1 MAGLRSCSVD
11 GSSGGPDQPT
21 ADVGRRPACGG
32 WWAARPTAA
41 SAYRVAPLRRWRPRR
56 REAHRY
62 RGLVRRSPT
71 VSVCSAVL
79 LAAGL
84 TAALIAPAT
93 GLAPAPYGRTAGQ
106 RTTTDEIPSAVET
119 TARSRI
125 ASARRALA
133 VTSEGLTGAGAPTWH
148 AAGFTG
154 AGVKVA
160 ILDMGF
166 DGLDAVPADD
176 LPAEVLEMAF
186 DSDGIIDRL
195 TDHGTQMAE
204 IVHDVAPG
212 AELVVVTFAD
222 DRFAEAVAWLELAG
236 VDVVSF
242 SMEWTDG
249 PLDGNHWTAPI
260 IQASIDSG
268 ITWVVAAG
276 NGADTHHNGTTMDV
290 DDDGWIEVTSG
301 GIEHNAFTIR
311 PAVTA
316 EISLSWNDPATDL
329 DLCLFDMELMDDDGQ
344 PTLIECTENPQGSG
358 ELATEILTLENET
371 GTRHRYSYGVTRRS
385 GPETTYETRTW
396 GTSPL
401 QFANPAASIAVPGN
415 MADVITV
422 GAVNWETEILQPYS
436 AWGPNH
442 MGDRKPEVVG
452 PDQVT
457 TSAWVGVENT
467 GTSYAAPH
475 VAGLVALIRG
485 AAPGLTPAQVK
496 QRLTSRASRADDPD
510 YKHGWG
516 VVRLGSLPSTIT
528 AIRGHWAET
537 AIDWAFTAGIT
548 DRCPTLG
555 DLTCP
560 ELAVTRD
567 EMARFLWRFRSLP
580 LATVSAVFDDV
591 PAAATYGPAVDWLA
605 ETGITKGCTTTT
617 YCPAGTVT
625 RAEMAAFLWRLEGS
639 PEGSGPANFS
649 DVSTDSFAGPAIEWL
664 LESGTTTG
672 CTQWSFCPQG
682 VVTRAEMFTFL
693 KRLSAST

>member
-1 MAGLRSCSVD
+1 M
-11 GSSGGPDQPT
+11 
-21 ADVGRRPACGG
+21 
-32 WWAARPTAA
+32 
-41 SAYRVAPLRRWRPRR
+41 
-56 REAHRY
+56 
-62 RGLVRRSPT
+62 RRSPA
-71 VSVCSAVL
+71 VPSLSVAL
-79 LAAGL
+79 LVMGLAASLVTPAAGL
-84 TAALIAPAT
+84 EP
-93 GLAPAPYGRTAGQ
+93 GGSDRTAGHLVTAD
-106 RTTTDEIPSAVET
+106 RVPSTGDRFPTD
-119 TARSRI
+119 RI

-133 VTSEGLTGAGAPTWH
+133 TTSEGLAGAGAPVWH

-160 ILDMGF
+160 ILDLGF
-166 DGLDAVPADD
+166 DGLDDVPADD
-176 LPAEVLEMAF
+176 LPADVVEMAF

-204 IVHDVAPG
+204 IVHDVAPD
-212 AELVVVTFAD
+212 AELVAVTFAD
-222 DRFAEAVAWLELAG
+222 EKFAEAVAWLEFAG

-249 PLDGNHWTAPI
+249 PLDGTHWTAAI
-260 IQASIDSG
+260 IQASIDAG

-311 PAVTA
+311 PGDTA
-316 EISLSWNDPATDL
+316 EVSLSWNDPATDL
-329 DLCLFDMELMDDDGQ
+329 DLCLFDMELLDDDGQ
-344 PTLIECTENPQGSG
+344 PTLIECTENPQGFG
-358 ELATEILTLENET
+358 ELATEILTLDNDT
-371 GTRHRYSYGVTRRS
+371 GTRHRYSYGVTLRS

-396 GTSPL
+396 GTSAL

-422 GAVNWETEILQPYS
+422 GAVNWDTELLQPYS

-457 TSAWVGVENT
+457 TSAWAGVENT

-475 VAGLVALIRG
+475 VAGMVALILG
-485 AAPGLTPAQVK
+485 AAPDLTPAGVK
-496 QRLTSRASRADDPD
+496 ERITDRASRADDPD

-516 VVRLGSLPSTIT
+516 VVRLGSLPSAIT

-591 PAAATYGPAVDWLA
+591 PADAAYGPAVDWLA
-605 ETGITKGCTTTT
+605 ETGITKGCTAIT
-617 YCPAGTVT
+617 YCPDGTVT

-639 PEGSGPANFS
+639 PEGSTPANFS
-649 DVSTDSFAGPAIEWL
+649 DVSADSFAGPAIDWL
-664 LESGTTTG
+664 LASGTTTG
-672 CTQWSFCPQG
+672 CTQWSYCPQG
-682 VVTRAEMFTFL
+682 LVTRAEMFTFL
-693 KRLSAST
+693 NRQTTTP